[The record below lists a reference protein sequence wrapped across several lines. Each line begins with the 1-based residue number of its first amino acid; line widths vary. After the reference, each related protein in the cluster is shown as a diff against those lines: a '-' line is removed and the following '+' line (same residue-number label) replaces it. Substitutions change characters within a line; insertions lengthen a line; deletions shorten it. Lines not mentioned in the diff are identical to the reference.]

1 VSATYPVRRAAV
13 PARKAAAKPKSRPR
27 LVVISSHRQV
37 VARGP
42 FIAIVGALML
52 AGLLSLLM
60 LHTLAA
66 QDAFRQTTLQHQL
79 NTLTDTEQQLEQQVQ
94 TDSAPAAL
102 QARATALGMVP
113 SAVTSYHRQ
122 PNGRTF
128 AKEVPVSQ
136 IPTSPVAATSTNPTT
151 TTTSTASATSTKPDN
166 ATTAG
171 SATAKKHHKTT
182 KTATTATSSSTAG
195 QPAGT
200 PTR

>member
-66 QDAFRQTTLQHQL
+66 QDAFRQTTLQHRL
-79 NTLTDTEQQLEQQVQ
+79 NTLTDAEQQLEQQVQ

-113 SAVTSYHRQ
+113 SAITSYRRHA
-122 PNGRTF
+122 NGRTY
-128 AKEVPVSQ
+128 AKEVPLNQV
-136 IPTSPVAATSTNPTT
+136 PTSTVAATSTKPTT
-151 TTTSTASATSTKPDN
+151 TTSSTTSDTSTKPDST
-166 ATTAG
+166 TTAG
-171 SATAKKHHKTT
+171 AATTKKHHKAT
-182 KTATTATSSSTAG
+182 KSSTASTSSSTSG

-200 PTR
+200 PTP